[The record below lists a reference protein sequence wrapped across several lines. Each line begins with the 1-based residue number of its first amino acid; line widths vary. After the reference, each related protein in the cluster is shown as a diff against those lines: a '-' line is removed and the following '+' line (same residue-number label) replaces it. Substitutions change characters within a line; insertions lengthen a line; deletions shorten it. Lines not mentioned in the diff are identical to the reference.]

1 MLTTR
6 TLLTAFG
13 AAFFFFG
20 TARRTLFLE
29 VFFAMSSPFP
39 NGAIATGVLADH
51 RFNGGLLFER
61 LNIVWVKC
69 CVHFH
74 FCALFRRQSSQF
86 VMFLGLDLR
95 FMKNKHSLLAGLKF
109 RRFVPAHVRA
119 GWKQHG
125 HLPRIVAAFLSFID
139 LDDGFPP
146 FWIVFTDGPA
156 SRGRVQGT
164 HVFSLGRN
172 SNGRDR
178 AGHNQVRIIEILLQL
193 PGLEMFSGVATTF
206 QKGFMP
212 LCDSFLS
219 DRTHGN
225 AVAKNPAVGMKNKFI
240 ARLYRFPTRKLDG
253 DVLAFVMGK
262 TLGRLEH
269 LLNPD
274 NRCAITDRNLFHGC
288 RPDLFY
294 RASKHERRR
303 CCRQIVACLCCHIT
317 SSFLAKPDVYGSA
330 MLAGAGCQPTESK
343 RAAVQMS
350 RSGHPGQYRK
360 AVRKS
365 SYMSP
370 V

>member
-6 TLLTAFG
+6 TLLTAFD
-13 AAFFFFG
+13 AVFFFFG
-20 TARRTLFLE
+20 AARRTLFLE
-29 VFFAMSSPFP
+29 VFFAMSGRFP
-39 NGAIATGVLADH
+39 NVLADH
-51 RFNGGLLFER
+51 RFYGGLLFER

-74 FCALFRRQSSQF
+74 FCALSRRQSSQF

-125 HLPRIVAAFLSFID
+125 HLSRIVAAFLSFID
-139 LDDGFPP
+139 LNDGLPP
-146 FWIVFTDGPA
+146 LWIVFTDRPA

-178 AGHNQVRIIEILLQL
+178 AGYNQVRIIEILLQL
-193 PGLEMFSGVATTF
+193 PGLEMFGGVATTF

-225 AVAKNPAVGMKNKFI
+225 AVAKNPAVGMKNKLI
-240 ARLYRFPTRKLDG
+240 ARLYRFPTSKLDG
-253 DVLAFVMGK
+253 DVLAFVMSK
-262 TLGRLEH
+262 TLGRLE
-269 LLNPD
+269 
-274 NRCAITDRNLFHGC
+274 
-288 RPDLFY
+288 
-294 RASKHERRR
+294 
-303 CCRQIVACLCCHIT
+303 
-317 SSFLAKPDVYGSA
+317 
-330 MLAGAGCQPTESK
+330 
-343 RAAVQMS
+343 
-350 RSGHPGQYRK
+350 
-360 AVRKS
+360 
-365 SYMSP
+365 
-370 V
+370 